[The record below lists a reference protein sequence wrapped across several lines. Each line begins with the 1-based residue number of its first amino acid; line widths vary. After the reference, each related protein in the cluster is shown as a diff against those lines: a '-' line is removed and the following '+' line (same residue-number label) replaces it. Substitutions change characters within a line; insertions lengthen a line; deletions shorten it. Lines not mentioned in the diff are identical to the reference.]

1 MKEAKSFDDV
11 KIRPEHLVLSILLDE
26 DNEGA
31 QNAIWFKIDNNE
43 FYDIVSDHLRKQ
55 L

>member
-26 DNEGA
+26 
-31 QNAIWFKIDNNE
+31 IMKVLKR
-43 FYDIVSDHLRKQ
+43 YLV
-55 L
+55 